1 VKRLATL
8 ILCSVLAAMAMPQAL
23 ATQAQVPRAQGAAPR
38 LYVVKVISFDC
49 PACRAA
55 LAIDAAVEE
64 AAHAA
69 GAKVVYAPLPRPR
82 SSVREQF
89 FYAMQG
95 MGITQKVMSALFSG
109 AQGLGY
115 PLTTQSEVLD
125 WLRSSLGSQRIHW
138 ATVLRR
144 VDDGQAEADVRKA
157 ILLAYE
163 AGVTDYPSYVFV
175 RRNKI
180 LGVLDIST
188 AGGSLSQLRSAVIA
202 KIQQLSSGSG
212 S

>member
-1 VKRLATL
+1 MKRLAAI
-8 ILCSVLAAMAMPQAL
+8 ILLALLSPLAQAS
-23 ATQAQVPRAQGAAPR
+23 APR

-55 LAIDAAVEE
+55 LAIDAAVED
-64 AAHAA
+64 AAAQV
-69 GAKVVYAPLPRPR
+69 GAKVVYAPLPRER

-115 PLTTQSEVLD
+115 PLMTQSEVLD
-125 WLRSSLGSQRIHW
+125 WLRSSLGSEQIRW
-138 ATVLRR
+138 STVLRR
-144 VDDGQAEADVRKA
+144 VDDGQAEADVRRA
-157 ILLAYE
+157 ILLAYK
-163 AGVTDYPSYVFV
+163 AGVTKYPSYVFV
-175 RRNKI
+175 RNNNI
-180 LGVLDIST
+180 LGVLDIAT

-202 KIQQLSSGSG
+202 KIQQLSPGSG
-212 S
+212 N

>member
-1 VKRLATL
+1 MKRLAA
-8 ILCSVLAAMAMPQAL
+8 IVLFALLSPLAHAA
-23 ATQAQVPRAQGAAPR
+23 THR

-55 LAIDAAVEE
+55 LAIDAAVED
-64 AAHAA
+64 AAAQV
-69 GAKVVYAPLPRPR
+69 GAKVVYAPLPRAR

-115 PLTTQSEVLD
+115 PLMTQSEVLD
-125 WLRSSLGSQRIHW
+125 WLRSSLGSEQIRW
-138 ATVLRR
+138 STVLRR
-144 VDDGQAEADVRKA
+144 VDDGQAETDVRRA
-157 ILLAYE
+157 ILLAYK

-175 RRNKI
+175 RSNKI
-180 LGVLDIST
+180 LGVLDIAT
-188 AGGSLSQLRSAVIA
+188 AGGSLSQLRSAVIER
-202 KIQQLSSGSG
+202 IQQLSPGSG